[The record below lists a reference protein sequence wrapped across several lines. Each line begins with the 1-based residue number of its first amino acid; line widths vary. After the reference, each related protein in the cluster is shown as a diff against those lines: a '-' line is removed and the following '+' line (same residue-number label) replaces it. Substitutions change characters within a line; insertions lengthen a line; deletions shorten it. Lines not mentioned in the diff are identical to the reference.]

1 MHERTQ
7 RAIARMTFVFCC
19 ALPTLATLSIILVS
33 WTPWWHRRALAA
45 IEADLSR
52 DTGLVLQ
59 IADFKRATPATWC
72 LYRVE
77 IFDPETGRE
86 VARVREI
93 RWCDRGDEI
102 SILLQQP
109 ELQSAELQHTWKM
122 IHDRFLCR
130 PDQTVRPTDLAANDL
145 TIHSRTGALT
155 FVDVDAWIR
164 PGLATGTVEANIQGM
179 PAGYVQPTRASMSP
193 VSVTVIRDRNGQRPS
208 TSWVLSSGETP
219 LPCSALA
226 EYLPQLKSLGNEAMF
241 SGTMRVKLARED
253 WEEDWEIDLGGS
265 RFSGIDLGQW
275 CETLP
280 HRCTGTAAAQLDR
293 CRIITEQGSVTVVDI
308 AGSLRARDGLV
319 GGSLLRSAELHLGLA
334 VRNDVEVSVAYD
346 RLAIGIDLNGPLLQL
361 TGICNTELG
370 FEGIGSGVVLCAG
383 GHSLAET
390 TGHTLPATS
399 LNATLAPP
407 HSVMVPL
414 SRQTSPLMNI
424 LMPPSRAVPRG
435 PVAAPRITTKR
446 RLQDDPS
453 IGQPR

>member
-19 ALPTLATLSIILVS
+19 ALPTVATLSIIVAT
-33 WTPWWHRRALAA
+33 WTPWWHRKALAA

-59 IADFKRATPATWC
+59 IADFKRSSPSTWC

-77 IFDPETGRE
+77 IYEPETGRE

-93 RWCDRGDEI
+93 RWCDRGDEVA
-102 SILLQQP
+102 ILLQQP
-109 ELQSAELQHTWKM
+109 ELKSSELQHTWKM

-130 PDQTVRPTDLAANDL
+130 PDQTVRPTELAANDL

-164 PGLATGTVEANIQGM
+164 PGLATGTVEANIQGI
-179 PAGYVQPTRASMSP
+179 PAGYVKPTRASMSP
-193 VSVTVIRDRNGQRPS
+193 VSVTVIRDRNGQLPS
-208 TSWVLSSGETP
+208 TSWVLSSGETT

-226 EYLPQLKSLGNEAMF
+226 EYLPQLESLGNEAMF

-253 WEEDWEIDLGGS
+253 WEIDLGGARVS
-265 RFSGIDLGQW
+265 EIDVGQW
-275 CETLP
+275 CETRP
-280 HRCTGTAAAQLDR
+280 HRCTGTAAVQLER
-293 CRIITEQGSVTVVDI
+293 CRIITEQGSVSVVDI

-319 GGSLLRSAELHLGLA
+319 GGSLLRAAGQHLGLA
-334 VRNDVEVSVAYD
+334 VRGDVEASVAYD
-346 RLAIGIDLNGPLLQL
+346 RFAIGFNLIGPLLHL

-370 FEGIGSGVVLCAG
+370 FEGLGSGVALCAG

-390 TGHTLPATS
+390 SGHTIPAAS
-399 LNATLAPP
+399 QQATIAPP

-414 SRQTSPLMNI
+414 SRQTSPVMKI
-424 LMPPSRAVPRG
+424 LMPPSREVPRV
-435 PVAAPRITTKR
+435 PTAPPRITAKR